1 MWESESRFHIVSE
14 PWAQRQ
20 ERLKKTG
27 TGVAEQS
34 LLSSE
39 RWLQLHGLKSKKL
52 TLKQILSQIGFPQ
65 SEGTVLPDGLS
76 PFETTGL
83 CACFESTSL
92 SGGSACTSHRN
103 TTVTTQDCLT
113 SPVCV
118 YVCGHACVYGVC
130 THTCMEARGGCH
142 CFRG

>member
-1 MWESESRFHIVSE
+1 MWESESRFIIVLE
-14 PWAQRQ
+14 PWEQRQ

-39 RWLQLHGLKSKKL
+39 QWLQLHGLKSKKL

-76 PFETTGL
+76 PFETMDL
-83 CACFESTSL
+83 CACFDFHVSVR
-92 SGGSACTSHRN
+92 GK
-103 TTVTTQDCLT
+103 CLHIT
-113 SPVCV
+113 
-118 YVCGHACVYGVC
+118 
-130 THTCMEARGGCH
+130 
-142 CFRG
+142 